1 MKNIEKIADIQTA
14 LIQDIDLN
22 SLSNQF
28 YSFDF
33 IVANK
38 IDLTSGY
45 FANDEIKE
53 INDYIKQ
60 GGKYFLEV
68 CAQNSMESGFDTLQA
83 IDLAG
88 LNSLIGLHFKGMTK
102 PCKLIKSKLLKYPVY
117 QFKDFVEIYS
127 DFADLKEA
135 SVYESRGF

>member
-1 MKNIEKIADIQTA
+1 MDKLKIADIQTA
-14 LIQDIDLN
+14 LIKEIDLN
-22 SLSNQF
+22 KLDNQF

-33 IVANK
+33 IVADE

-45 FANDEIKE
+45 FTTDEKE
-53 INDYIKQ
+53 TITSYIKQ

-68 CAQNSMESGFDTLQA
+68 CEQNSMESGFDTLQA
-83 IDLAG
+83 IDLAT
-88 LNSLIGLHFKGMTK
+88 LNSLIELGFKGLTK
-102 PCKLIKSKLLKYPVY
+102 PCKLIKSKLLNYSHY
-117 QFKDFVEIYS
+117 QFENFVEVYA